1 MSILKDKDRPNA
13 PESLV
18 EAHHQKDQNEPK
30 KAMPVPKPGE
40 HRQPV
45 FVRQQAYASIWFWVI
60 IGLVVGL
67 FIGWTVSDIT
77 LWTIVGL
84 VISAVIGIAIKLFV
98 NQWATS

>member
-1 MSILKDKDRPNA
+1 MSISKDKDRPNA

-40 HRQPV
+40 QRQPV
-45 FVRQQAYASIWFWVI
+45 FIRQQAYASIWFWMI

-67 FIGWTVSDIT
+67 FIGWTLSDVL
-77 LWTIVGL
+77 LWTVVFL
-84 VISAVIGIAIKLFV
+84 AISAVIGTVIKIFV
-98 NQWATS
+98 NQRTVS

>member
-18 EAHHQKDQNEPK
+18 EAHHQKDQNEPR

-45 FVRQQAYASIWFWVI
+45 FVRQKAYASIWFWVI

-67 FIGWTVSDIT
+67 FIGWTLSDVL
-77 LWTIVGL
+77 LWTVVFL
-84 VISAVIGIAIKLFV
+84 AISAVIGTVIKIIV
-98 NQWATS
+98 NKRTVS